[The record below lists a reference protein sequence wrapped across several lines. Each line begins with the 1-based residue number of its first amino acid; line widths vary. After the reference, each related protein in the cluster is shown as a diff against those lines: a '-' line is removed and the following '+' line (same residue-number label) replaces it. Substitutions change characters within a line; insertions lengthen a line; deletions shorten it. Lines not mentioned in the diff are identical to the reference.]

1 MKESKISEKD
11 EYKYNPCSVKIFDE
25 ILYFHI
31 KSKYSINEYL
41 SINLLYL
48 LMLNEIKDSMIKDE
62 GNEIVI
68 SFPSYYEIN
77 NILYLK
83 EIYKLLN
90 LKVLNA
96 IPEYLSISLCYGFEN
111 NLKIPKS
118 ENHLLLIVDIGYINI
133 NVTLNNY
140 KKDECIILSHMNSKN
155 VNGRIIDQLIF
166 KSICKKLHINEKE
179 CKTKLYIKILDE
191 IIKMKEKLSADG
203 ADSV

>member
-1 MKESKISEKD
+1 MKEFKMNEKD
-11 EYKYNPCSVKIFDE
+11 KYKYNPGSVE
-25 ILYFHI
+25 IYDGILHFHI
-31 KSKYSINEYL
+31 KSKYSVNEYL

-48 LMLNEIKDSMIKDE
+48 LMLNEIKESMIKDE

-68 SFPSYYEIN
+68 SYPSYYEIN

-83 EIYKLLN
+83 ELYELLN

-96 IPEYLSISLCYGFEN
+96 IPEYLSVSLCYGYEN
-111 NLKIPKS
+111 NNKLQEN

-133 NVTLNNY
+133 NVTLNDY
-140 KKDECIILSHMNSKN
+140 KKDECKILSHVNSKN
-155 VNGRIIDQLIF
+155 VNGRLIDQLIL
-166 KSICKKLHINEKE
+166 KSVCKKLLLNEKE
-179 CKTKLYIKILDE
+179 CKKKLYIKVLDE